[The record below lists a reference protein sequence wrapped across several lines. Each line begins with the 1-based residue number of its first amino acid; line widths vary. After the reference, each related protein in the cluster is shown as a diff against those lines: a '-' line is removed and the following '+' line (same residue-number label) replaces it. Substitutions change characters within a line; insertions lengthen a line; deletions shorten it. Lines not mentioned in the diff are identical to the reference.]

1 MQYGSWQSYCI
12 YRKWALMDIKSK
24 MKEIMQF
31 FNDNADV
38 IYEETGIAYHVM
50 FKDENGGDFLQNA
63 GGERIDMFL
72 LLMHHIDALRRSGA
86 PETMGIAND
95 NVLEWMIM
103 LSTMYMQT
111 LGSPEFMEM
120 EKDDGFRSTITKI
133 PKI

>member
-1 MQYGSWQSYCI
+1 MALGSHTAL

-50 FKDENGGDFLQNA
+50 FKDENGGNFLQNA

-72 LLMHHIDALRRSGA
+72 LLMHHIDALRRSGT
-86 PETMGIAND
+86 PETMGID
-95 NVLEWMIM
+95 SSNVLEWMIM